1 MGQLEDYINRKMD
14 PLSAFK
20 ILYHLRRFQSIYT
33 KLKDI
38 VAEWNSGLREG
49 ILQLI
54 NLLENDNAYKE
65 FLSELHEAMT
75 LLDCIARRITD
86 PH

>member
-1 MGQLEDYINRKMD
+1 MK
-14 PLSAFK
+14 P
-20 ILYHLRRFQSIYT
+20 
-33 KLKDI
+33 KDI
-38 VAEWNSGLREG
+38 VAERNSGLREG

-54 NLLENDNAYKE
+54 NLLENDNAYE
-65 FLSELHEAMT
+65 ELLSELHESMT